1 LPEHSAP
8 SFLPVLP
15 GDPPKEG
22 CPGQQQKR
30 GFDGLPVLRA
40 AHEVDAKHDPTKSSS
55 HLALLDWE
63 LTAVASYTPFEG

>member
-30 GFDGLPVLRA
+30 GFDGLPVLHA
-40 AHEVDAKHDPTKSSS
+40 SGHNGEKEVANEGLS
-55 HLALLDWE
+55 HRY
-63 LTAVASYTPFEG
+63 S